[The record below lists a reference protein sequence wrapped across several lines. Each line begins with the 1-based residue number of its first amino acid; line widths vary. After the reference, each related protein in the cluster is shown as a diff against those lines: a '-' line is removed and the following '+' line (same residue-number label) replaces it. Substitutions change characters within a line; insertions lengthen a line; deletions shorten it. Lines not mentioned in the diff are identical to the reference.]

1 MNRRA
6 FVLASSS
13 LYAGLS
19 GCLGDSEDEEEE
31 PTNDS
36 AQPPLREVTV
46 DSQLLLVEREALV
59 AENDAFFVS
68 VSIKNTSQSPR
79 EATIR
84 LQMRDEDSNPVGTEY
99 TTTSGPIEPQQTVT
113 VQIDLDERPDQVGG
127 YDLEV
132 TEREL

>member
-19 GCLGDSEDEEEE
+19 GCLGDSGGEEEE
-31 PTNDS
+31 PTNES
-36 AQPPLREVTV
+36 AQSPLREVTV
-46 DSQLLLVEREALV
+46 DSEYLLVEREALV
-59 AENDAFFVS
+59 AEDDATFVTVS
-68 VSIKNTSQSPR
+68 VKNTSQSVR

-84 LQMRDEDSNPVGTEY
+84 LQMRDEDRNPVGTEY
-99 TTTSGPIEPQQTVT
+99 TTPSGPIEAQETVT
-113 VQIDLDERPDQVGG
+113 VRIDLDERPDQVGG

-132 TEREL
+132 TERAL